1 MQEIFVETERGTILN
16 GVLFDSEKK
25 SDKVLIAIT
34 GIHGNF
40 YSNPFYFNIG
50 ETLSKNGIDFIY
62 AQTNDAFGEI
72 ETFNTKKFSNELIG
86 SWNERFFYT
95 EEDIFAYLNFAE
107 KNYKKIFLAGHSL
120 GANKII
126 YFLSKNPDAKIEKFF
141 LLSPAN
147 LSYMMSGVTD
157 YEKKIIKKFVDYGQG
172 EKILP
177 FEFMGWVT
185 CTANTANDWLSG
197 ILDNVHVG
205 DGDFSQVEKIFH
217 SGALLIGTYDNFTC
231 GDPKKFLENIN
242 NHMPTRDE
250 NILIFIEKT
259 GHTYQHK
266 NQEVAEK
273 ILETLQSWS

>member
-1 MQEIFVETERGTILN
+1 MENLEIETARGTILN
-16 GVLFDSEKK
+16 GVLFSEKK
-25 SDKVLIAIT
+25 SDTVLIAIT

-72 ETFNTKKFSNELIG
+72 ETFNVKTQKKEIIG
-86 SWNERFFYT
+86 SHNERFFYT

-107 KNYKKIFLAGHSL
+107 KNYKNIFLAGHSL

-126 YFLSKNPDAKIEKFF
+126 YFLSKNPAANIKKFL

-157 YEKKIIKKFVDYGQG
+157 GEKKIIKKFVDYGQG

-177 FEFMGWVT
+177 FEFMGWVI
-185 CTANTANDWLSG
+185 CTANTANDWISG
-197 ILDNVHVG
+197 ILDNTTQN
-205 DGDFSQVEKIFH
+205 FSQVEKIIH
-217 SGALLIGTYDNFTC
+217 SGALVIGTYDNFTR
-231 GDPKKFLENIN
+231 GDPKNFLENIN
-242 NHMPTRDE
+242 NHFREPE
-250 NILIFIEKT
+250 KNELIFIEKT
-259 GHTYQHK
+259 GHTYQQKEQEIADIILKYLQK
-266 NQEVAEK
+266 N
-273 ILETLQSWS
+273 L